1 MNILCIVPSFLQTY
15 LLSQKTF
22 SLLESVLSSKKDLK
36 SIAAKGKGKQR
47 NVIDN
52 YSSEKFLEA
61 KLGVKVICD
70 VRGKTSF
77 LNYQFGIGCF
87 NFIGLL
93 EDNYAGL
100 EAWILFYLPCS
111 ILQYLGVLE
120 LWPSLKGGSAGYR
133 FLYLDTGVVQATF
146 ESLSLY

>member
-1 MNILCIVPSFLQTY
+1 MNILCIVVSFLQTY

-36 SIAAKGKGKQR
+36 IIAAKGKGKRR
-47 NVIDN
+47 NVIDK

-61 KLGVKVICD
+61 KLGVKVVCD

-77 LNYQFGIGCF
+77 LTYEFGIGCF

-93 EDNYAGL
+93 EDNYAQDLRLGFFFTCL
-100 EAWILFYLPCS
+100 VAFCS
-111 ILQYLGVLE
+111 TLVL
-120 LWPSLKGGSAGYR
+120 WSSGQVLKEDQQGID
-133 FLYLDTGVVQATF
+133 FCIWTQ
-146 ESLSLY
+146 E